1 MINMKLSIVLPCY
14 NEGKKIKKSIET
26 IMTHL
31 NNLDLKSYEIII
43 VNDGSKDNSI
53 NYIIDIKEQYP
64 DIIKLVHY
72 KDNKGKGY
80 AVKKGLLASTGEYV
94 IFMDTD
100 LSTDLSAID
109 TCLQVIEKDK
119 TPIIIGSRRLPESEL
134 AIPQTGIR
142 KITGIGCKIYT
153 NMKLKLK
160 LQDTQCG
167 FKCFE
172 GNIAKK
178 LVKKQTINRW
188 AFDAELLYIARLN
201 NIDIKEIPVKWEND
215 EDSKV
220 SPFKASLKFII
231 DLGKIK
237 RNKEKY
243 IFDT

>member
-1 MINMKLSIVLPCY
+1 MIDLKLSIVFPCY
-14 NEGKKIKKSIET
+14 NEGKKIQNAVDSI
-26 IMTHL
+26 INYL
-31 NNLDLKSYEIII
+31 NKFDLKSYEIII

-64 DIIKLVHY
+64 NIIKLVHY
-72 KDNKGKGY
+72 KNNKGKGY
-80 AVKKGLLASTGEYV
+80 AVKKGLLEATGDYA

-109 TCLQVIEKDK
+109 NCIKIIKEEK

-134 AIPQTGIR
+134 AVPQTGIR

-160 LQDTQCG
+160 LKDTQCG
-167 FKCFE
+167 FKCFKT
-172 GNIAKK
+172 NIVKK
-178 LVKKQTINRW
+178 IIEKQTIDGW

-201 NIDIKEIPVKWEND
+201 NIEIKEIPVKWEND

-220 SPFKASLKFII
+220 SPFQASIKFIS

-237 RNKEKY
+237 KNKDKY
-243 IFDT
+243 IFN